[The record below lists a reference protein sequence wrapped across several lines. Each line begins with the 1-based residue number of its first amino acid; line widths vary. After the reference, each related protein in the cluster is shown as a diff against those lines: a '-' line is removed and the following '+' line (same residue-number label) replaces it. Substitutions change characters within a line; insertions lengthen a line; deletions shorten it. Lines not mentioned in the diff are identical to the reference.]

1 LPVFII
7 NHLKNVALA
16 VFQYRI
22 ISGTTIYQAQ
32 LSGYRN
38 VLTQSDIAPLVAI
51 ALEEDIGSGDITA
64 NLVSADE
71 RAVATVITRESGVLC
86 GTQFVD
92 AVFAAVDASLEV
104 VWQKCD
110 GDELM
115 ADDTL
120 FTVSGAARSILT
132 AERTA
137 LNFLQMLSGTASYS
151 AKLAALVEGTSTR
164 LLDTRKTIPGFR
176 MAQKHA
182 VACGGCHNH
191 RVGLFDAFLIKEN
204 HIAACG
210 GIREAVETARTNAP
224 ARPIE
229 VEVESL
235 DELLQALEASADRI
249 MLDNFSLDDMR
260 QAVTLNKG
268 RAELE
273 ASGNVTEATLRA
285 IADTGVDYISIGA
298 LTKVVMPLDLSLRL
312 S

>member
-1 LPVFII
+1 M
-7 NHLKNVALA
+7 
-16 VFQYRI
+16 
-22 ISGTTIYQAQ
+22 
-32 LSGYRN
+32 
-38 VLTQSDIAPLVAI
+38 
-51 ALEEDIGSGDITA
+51 
-64 NLVSADE
+64 
-71 RAVATVITRESGVLC
+71 ITREPGVLC

-104 VWQKCD
+104 IWQKSD
-110 GDELM
+110 GDDLL
-115 ADDTL
+115 ASDTL

-132 AERTA
+132 AERAA

-176 MAQKHA
+176 NAQKYA
-182 VACGGCHNH
+182 VACGGCLNH
-191 RVGLFDAFLIKEN
+191 RFGLYDAFLIKEN

-210 GIREAVETARTNAP
+210 GIQEAVEVARTTAP
-224 ARPIE
+224 GKTVE

-235 DELLQALEASADRI
+235 DELSQALDAGADRI
-249 MLDNFSLDDMR
+249 MLDNFSLGDLQ

-273 ASGNVTEATLRA
+273 ASGNVTEATLRG
-285 IADTGVDYISIGA
+285 IADTGVDFISIGA
-298 LTKVVMPLDLSLRL
+298 LTKVVMPLDLSMRL

>member
-1 LPVFII
+1 M
-7 NHLKNVALA
+7 
-16 VFQYRI
+16 
-22 ISGTTIYQAQ
+22 
-32 LSGYRN
+32 
-38 VLTQSDIAPLVAI
+38 LTQSDIAPLVAL
-51 ALEEDIGSGDITA
+51 ALKEDIGSGDITA
-64 NLVSADE
+64 DLVGAHE
-71 RAVATVITRESGVLC
+71 QAFATVITREPGVLC

-104 VWQKCD
+104 IWQKSD
-110 GDELM
+110 GDDLL
-115 ADDTL
+115 ASDTL

-132 AERTA
+132 AERAA

-176 MAQKHA
+176 NAQKYA
-182 VACGGCHNH
+182 VACGGCLNH
-191 RVGLFDAFLIKEN
+191 RFGLYDAFLIKEN

-210 GIREAVETARTNAP
+210 GIQEAVEVARTNAP
-224 ARPIE
+224 GKTVE

-235 DELLQALEASADRI
+235 DELSQALDAGADRI
-249 MLDNFSLDDMR
+249 MLDNFSLGDLQ

-273 ASGNVTEATLRA
+273 ASGNVTEATLRG
-285 IADTGVDYISIGA
+285 IADTGVDFISIGA
-298 LTKVVMPLDLSLRL
+298 LTKVVMSLDLSMRL